1 MGAMMMPSTAV
12 PGHAALEYGVAA
24 RPLRGHKESGD
35 LSAVIPRPRGV
46 LIAVADGLGHGYEA
60 AVAAKV
66 ALVTL
71 TEQAHRPFL
80 ELLKRCHEALIKT
93 RGAAMSLAS
102 LECHDGAMTWLSI
115 GNVAGLLLRDSGSGG
130 IQREHILMRNGVVG
144 HRLPPLRATTQRLR
158 QGDLLIFATDGVREG
173 FERGI
178 SLDTRPQETADRIL
192 AQYGKA
198 TDDALVLVARWNGS
212 SMQEPENQD

>member
-1 MGAMMMPSTAV
+1 MGAMMPSTAV

-80 ELLKRCHEALIKT
+80 ELLKCCHEALIKT

-102 LECHDGAMTWLSI
+102 LECQDGAMTWLSI
-115 GNVAGLLLRDSGSGG
+115 GNVAGLLLRDSGRGG
-130 IQREHILMRNGVVG
+130 IQREHILMRSGIVG

-178 SLDTRPQETADRIL
+178 PLDTRPQETADRIL
-192 AQYGKA
+192 AQYGKT

-212 SMQEPENQD
+212 SMQELENQD